1 MEQPA
6 KGYKENFYPR
16 LTHSRRFSERLRMSA
31 GSIPARTTKTI
42 KAMDKLTKTIAH
54 ALGYYMYARINGQD
68 GEAQLKRLKRLQEIH
83 QKRE

>member
-42 KAMDKLTKTIAH
+42 NQKQQNYETISRNIEKNA
-54 ALGYYMYARINGQD
+54 
-68 GEAQLKRLKRLQEIH
+68 KRH
-83 QKRE
+83 HT